1 MIRPGKPA
9 LRDGHATLP
18 CVGGY
23 WLLRL
28 IDRGGMS
35 EVYLSYDE
43 AHQCPVAVKLLAEHL
58 AHAPQY
64 VARFY
69 REARLSRLLSHPHL
83 VRGLNAGHDPR
94 VQRHYLVLEYVAGPS
109 ALTLLQRQQ
118 KLPAGVVVQ
127 IGIDVAQA
135 LAYLHQRQYIHRDV
149 KPDNILLHPQ
159 QGAKLAD
166 LGVARRVH
174 DDTGQ
179 TGTHEAVGTS
189 HYMSYE
195 QGLHADWVDGRSD
208 VHALGATLYHLL
220 TGEVPFA
227 GRTHEEIMEHKKRDT
242 FRPVRQLLP
251 QVPRRLAEIIEATL
265 WSDPRRRPSSAD
277 ELAQALQATGLA
289 QPLDAVSLVDH
300 EPLADSDQPTR
311 VDHPC

>member
-1 MIRPGKPA
+1 
-9 LRDGHATLP
+9 
-18 CVGGY
+18 
-23 WLLRL
+23 
-28 IDRGGMS
+28 
-35 EVYLSYDE
+35 LSYDE
-43 AHQCPVAVKLLAEHL
+43 VNQCHVAVKLLAEHL

-83 VRGLNAGHDPR
+83 VRGLDAGHDPH
-94 VQRHYLVLEYVAGPS
+94 VQRHYLVLEYIAGPT
-109 ALTLLQRQQ
+109 ALSLLQREQ
-118 KLPAGVVVQ
+118 KLPIGVVVQ
-127 IGIDVAQA
+127 IGIDIAQA

-166 LGVARRVH
+166 LGVARRLH
-174 DDTGQ
+174 GDTDQ

-195 QGLHADWVDGRSD
+195 QGLHPDWVDGRSD

-220 TGEVPFA
+220 TGQVPFA
-227 GRTHEEIMEHKKRDT
+227 GQTHEEIMKVKKHDA

-251 QVPRRLAEIIEATL
+251 EVPRRLAEIIESTL
-265 WSDPRRRPSSAD
+265 WSDPRRRPSSAQ
-277 ELAQALQATGLA
+277 ELAHALHATGLA
-289 QPLDAVSLVDH
+289 QPIGAPGPWND
-300 EPLADSDQPTR
+300 EPQGDSDQPTR
-311 VDHPC
+311 VDHPKPL